1 MEMTRHV
8 AICLT
13 SRGNYARTG
22 TILHELDENPEVDLD
37 IIVGGASMIRKYGT
51 LNEMLEADGLDITN
65 TFYNVIEG
73 GKPISAAKTT
83 GLSMMEFA
91 DELNS
96 LDPDAVITIAD
107 RYETMAVTLAAS
119 YLNIPVVHT
128 QGGELTGSIDD
139 KVRHATTKMAD
150 YHLVATE
157 RSERIVQALGE
168 KNSRV
173 FNVGCPSIDLAKDI
187 LENAD
192 EHYDPQEEYDGVGS
206 EVDVTEK
213 YLVIQYHPVPTD
225 YQSQYD
231 KTWEVIEAVDQ
242 LGIQAF
248 WFWPNM
254 DAGTDQVS
262 KAIRE
267 FRNRRQPDKL
277 RFYINLRPRD
287 YLTLVNNSACLVG
300 NSSVGIRECSYLGQP
315 ALNIGDRQMYRERAE
330 NVVDVP
336 CETDAIRE
344 GIETQV
350 ASDRYDR
357 STLYGKGNA
366 GKEIGEILS
375 DLDIERK
382 GPMDPEDLPGIE
394 TTAGQEITT
403 D

>member
-1 MEMTRHV
+1 MRMTKHI

-22 TILHELDENPEVDLD
+22 TILHALEDDPDVNLD
-37 IIVGGASMIRKYGT
+37 IIVSGASVVRKYGT
-51 LNEMLEADGLDITN
+51 LTEMLKADGLEVTN
-65 TFYNVIEG
+65 TFHNVIEG

-91 DELNS
+91 NELS
-96 LDPDAVITIAD
+96 TLEPDAVITIAD

-119 YLNIPVVHT
+119 YLNIPVLHT

-150 YHLVATE
+150 YHFVSTE
-157 RSERIVQALGE
+157 RSKQIVERLGE
-168 KNSRV
+168 EPQRV
-173 FNVGCPSIDLAKDI
+173 FDVGCPSIDLAKDI
-187 LENAD
+187 SENGD
-192 EHYDPQEEYDGVGS
+192 ETYDPQEEYDGTGS
-206 EVDVTEK
+206 DIDVTDD

-231 KTWEVIEAVDQ
+231 KTWEVIEAVDD
-242 LGIQAF
+242 LDIPAF

-267 FRNRRQPDKL
+267 YRNRRQPDDVK
-277 RFYINLRPRD
+277 FYINLRPRD
-287 YLTLVNNSACLVG
+287 YLTVVSNSACLVG

-315 ALNIGDRQMYRERAE
+315 SLNIGERQMSRERAE
-330 NVVDVP
+330 NVIDVP
-336 CETDAIRE
+336 CHADDIRE
-344 GIETQV
+344 GIETQL
-350 ASDRYDR
+350 ASGGYQR
-357 STLYGKGNA
+357 STLYGDGTA
-366 GKEIGEILS
+366 GEQIAELIS
-375 DLDIERK
+375 ELDIERK
-382 GPMDPEDLPGIE
+382 GPMKPGDLPGME
-394 TTAGQEITT
+394 LAAEQQLT

>member
-1 MEMTRHV
+1 MTNHI

-22 TILHELDENPEVDLD
+22 TILHALEDNPDMDLD
-37 IIVGGASMIRKYGT
+37 IIVGGASVVRKYGT
-51 LNEMLEADGLDITN
+51 LTEVLKSDGLEVTN
-65 TFYNVIEG
+65 KFHNVIEG

-91 DELNS
+91 NELNS

-119 YLNIPVVHT
+119 YLNIPILHT

-150 YHLVATE
+150 YHFVSTE
-157 RSERIVQALGE
+157 RSKQILNCLGE
-168 KNSRV
+168 ESQRV
-173 FNVGCPSIDLAKDI
+173 FDVGCPSIDLAKDI
-187 LENAD
+187 HNHGD
-192 EHYDPQEEYDGVGS
+192 NTYDPQHEYDGVGS
-206 EVDVTEK
+206 NVDVTDD

-225 YQSQYD
+225 YQSQYQ
-231 KTWEVIEAVDQ
+231 KTWEVIEAVDN
-242 LGIQAF
+242 LDLPVF

-267 FRNRRQPDKL
+267 YRNQRQPDNV

-287 YLTLVNNSACLVG
+287 YLTVVSNSACLVG

-315 ALNIGDRQMYRERAE
+315 SVNIGERQMYRERAE
-330 NVVDVP
+330 NVTDVS
-336 CETDAIRE
+336 CRTEDIQD
-344 GIETQV
+344 GIETQLTSE
-350 ASDRYDR
+350 AYPH
-357 STLYGKGNA
+357 STLYGDGTA
-366 GKEIGEILS
+366 GEQICDLIS
-375 DLDIERK
+375 NLDIERK
-382 GPMDPEDLPGIE
+382 GPMKPTNLPGMD
-394 TTAGQEITT
+394 TVADHPMST

>member
-1 MEMTRHV
+1 MTKHV

-22 TILHELDENPEVDLD
+22 TILHELKDNREVDLS
-37 IIVGGASMIRKYGT
+37 IIVGGASVVRKYGT
-51 LNEMLEADGLDITN
+51 LTEMLEEDGLEVAN
-65 TFYNVIEG
+65 TFHNVIEG

-91 DELNS
+91 NELSS

-119 YLNIPVVHT
+119 YLNIPVLHT

-150 YHLVATE
+150 YHFVATAQ
-157 RSERIVQALGE
+157 SKQIVESLGE
-168 KNSRV
+168 KHERV
-173 FNVGCPSIDLAKDI
+173 FNVGCPSVDLAKDI
-187 LENAD
+187 SENGD
-192 EHYDPQEEYDGVGS
+192 ERYDPQEEYDGVGS
-206 EVDVTEK
+206 TVDVTEE

-225 YQSQYD
+225 YQTQYE
-231 KTWEVIEAVDQ
+231 KTWEVIEAVDE
-242 LGIQAF
+242 LDIPAF

-267 FRNRRQPDKL
+267 FRNRRQPENV

-287 YLTLVNNSACLVG
+287 YLTLVSNSACLVG
-300 NSSVGIRECSYLGQP
+300 NSSVAIRECSYLGQP
-315 ALNIGDRQMYRERAE
+315 SLNIGKRQMYRERAE

-336 CETDAIRE
+336 CHEGDIQE
-344 GIETQV
+344 GIETQL
-350 ASDRYDR
+350 ASGGYQP
-357 STLYGKGNA
+357 STLYGNGAA
-366 GKEIGEILS
+366 GKKISELVS
-375 DLDIERK
+375 DLELERK
-382 GPMDPEDLPGIE
+382 GPMDPNDLPGVNM
-394 TTAGQEITT
+394 T
-403 D
+403 DKRQVPTD

>member
-1 MEMTRHV
+1 MTKHI

-22 TILHELDENPEVDLD
+22 TILHELEDNPDVDLD
-37 IIVGGASMIRKYGT
+37 IIVGGASVVRKYGT
-51 LNEMLEADGLDITN
+51 LTEMLQEDGLSVTN
-65 TFYNVIEG
+65 TFHNVIEG

-91 DELNS
+91 NEINT

-119 YLNIPVVHT
+119 YLNIPILHT

-139 KVRHATTKMAD
+139 KVRHATTKIAD
-150 YHLVATE
+150 YHFTATE
-157 RSERIVQALGE
+157 RSKQIVERLGE
-168 KNSRV
+168 EPDRV

-187 LENAD
+187 LENGD
-192 EHYDPQEEYDGVGS
+192 ETYDPQDEYAGVGS

-225 YQSQYD
+225 YQSQYE
-231 KTWEVIEAVDQ
+231 KTWKVIDAVHELD
-242 LGIQAF
+242 IPAF

-267 FRNRRQPDKL
+267 FRNRRQPENV

-287 YLTLVNNSACLVG
+287 YLTLVSNSACLVG

-315 ALNIGDRQMYRERAE
+315 SLNIGERQMYRERAE
-330 NVVDVP
+330 NVIDVP
-336 CETDAIRE
+336 CQTEDIRE
-344 GIETQV
+344 GIETQL
-350 ASDRYDR
+350 ASGGYQR
-357 STLYGKGNA
+357 STLYGDGNA
-366 GKEIGEILS
+366 GKKISNLIS
-375 DLDIERK
+375 DLNFERK
-382 GPMDPEDLPGIE
+382 GPMNPDNLSGIG
-394 TTAGQEITT
+394 TMPSQDVLT

>member
-1 MEMTRHV
+1 MTNHI

-22 TILHELDENPEVDLD
+22 TILHALEDNPDMDLD
-37 IIVGGASMIRKYGT
+37 IIVGGASVVRKYGT
-51 LNEMLEADGLDITN
+51 LTEMLKADGLEVTN
-65 TFYNVIEG
+65 TFHNVIEG

-91 DELNS
+91 NELNS

-119 YLNIPVVHT
+119 YLNIPVLHT

-150 YHLVATE
+150 YHFVSTE
-157 RSERIVQALGE
+157 RSKQILKCLGE
-168 KNSRV
+168 EPQRV
-173 FNVGCPSIDLAKDI
+173 FDVGCPSIDLAKDI
-187 LENAD
+187 HNHGD
-192 EHYDPQEEYDGVGS
+192 KKYDPQHEYDGVGS
-206 EVDVTEK
+206 NVDVTDD

-225 YQSQYD
+225 YQSQYE
-231 KTWEVIEAVDQ
+231 KTWEVIEAVDN
-242 LGIQAF
+242 LSLPVF

-267 FRNRRQPDKL
+267 YRNRRQPDNVK
-277 RFYINLRPRD
+277 FYINLRPRD
-287 YLTLVNNSACLVG
+287 YLTVVSNSACLVG

-315 ALNIGDRQMYRERAE
+315 SVNIGERQMYRERAE
-330 NVVDVP
+330 NVTDVS
-336 CETDAIRE
+336 CRTEDIQD
-344 GIETQV
+344 GIEAQLTSE
-350 ASDRYDR
+350 AYPR
-357 STLYGKGNA
+357 STLYGDGTA
-366 GKEIGEILS
+366 GEQIC
-375 DLDIERK
+375 DLISNLEIERK
-382 GPMDPEDLPGIE
+382 GSMKPTDLPGMD
-394 TTAGQEITT
+394 TVANHPMST

>member
-1 MEMTRHV
+1 MTNHI

-22 TILHELDENPEVDLD
+22 TILHALEDNPDMDLD
-37 IIVGGASMIRKYGT
+37 IIVGGASVVRKYGT
-51 LNEMLEADGLDITN
+51 LTEMLKADGLEVTN
-65 TFYNVIEG
+65 TFHNVIEG

-91 DELNS
+91 NELNS

-119 YLNIPVVHT
+119 YLNIPVLHT

-150 YHLVATE
+150 YHFVSTE
-157 RSERIVQALGE
+157 RSKQILKCLGE
-168 KNSRV
+168 EPQRV
-173 FNVGCPSIDLAKDI
+173 FDVGCPSIDLAKDI
-187 LENAD
+187 HNHGD
-192 EHYDPQEEYDGVGS
+192 KTYDPQHEYDGVGS
-206 EVDVTEK
+206 NVDVTDD

-225 YQSQYD
+225 YQSQYE
-231 KTWEVIEAVDQ
+231 KTWEVIEAVDN
-242 LGIQAF
+242 LSLPVF

-267 FRNRRQPDKL
+267 YRNRRQPDNVK
-277 RFYINLRPRD
+277 FYINLRPRD
-287 YLTLVNNSACLVG
+287 YLTVVSNSACLVG

-315 ALNIGDRQMYRERAE
+315 SVNIGERQMYRERAE
-330 NVVDVP
+330 NVTDVS
-336 CETDAIRE
+336 CRTEDIQD
-344 GIETQV
+344 GIEAQLTSE
-350 ASDRYDR
+350 AYPR
-357 STLYGKGNA
+357 STLYGDGTA
-366 GKEIGEILS
+366 GEQIC
-375 DLDIERK
+375 DLISNLEIERK
-382 GPMDPEDLPGIE
+382 GSMKPTDLPGMD
-394 TTAGQEITT
+394 TVANHPMST

>member
-1 MEMTRHV
+1 MTNHI

-22 TILHELDENPEVDLD
+22 TILHALEDNPDMDLD
-37 IIVGGASMIRKYGT
+37 IIVGGASVVRKYGT
-51 LNEMLEADGLDITN
+51 LTEMLKADGLEVTN
-65 TFYNVIEG
+65 TFHNVIEG

-91 DELNS
+91 NELNS

-119 YLNIPVVHT
+119 YLNIPVLHT

-150 YHLVATE
+150 YHFVSTE
-157 RSERIVQALGE
+157 RSKQILKCLGE
-168 KNSRV
+168 EPQRV
-173 FNVGCPSIDLAKDI
+173 FDVGCPSIDLAKDI
-187 LENAD
+187 HNHGD
-192 EHYDPQEEYDGVGS
+192 KMYDPQHEYDGVGS
-206 EVDVTEK
+206 NVDVTDD

-225 YQSQYD
+225 YQSQYE
-231 KTWEVIEAVDQ
+231 KTWEVIEAVDN
-242 LGIQAF
+242 LSLPVF

-267 FRNRRQPDKL
+267 YRNRRQPDNVK
-277 RFYINLRPRD
+277 FYINLRPRD
-287 YLTLVNNSACLVG
+287 YLTVVSNSACLVG

-315 ALNIGDRQMYRERAE
+315 SVNIGERQMYRERAE
-330 NVVDVP
+330 NVTDVS
-336 CETDAIRE
+336 CRTEDIQD
-344 GIETQV
+344 GIEAQLTSE
-350 ASDRYDR
+350 AYPR
-357 STLYGKGNA
+357 STLYGDGTA
-366 GKEIGEILS
+366 GEQIC
-375 DLDIERK
+375 DLISNLEIERK
-382 GPMDPEDLPGIE
+382 GSMKPTDLPGMD
-394 TTAGQEITT
+394 TVANHPMST

>member
-1 MEMTRHV
+1 MTNHI

-22 TILHELDENPEVDLD
+22 TILHALEDNPDMDLD
-37 IIVGGASMIRKYGT
+37 IIVGGASVVRKYGT
-51 LNEMLEADGLDITN
+51 LTEMLKADGLEVTN
-65 TFYNVIEG
+65 TFHNVIEG

-91 DELNS
+91 NELNS

-119 YLNIPVVHT
+119 YLNIPVLHT

-150 YHLVATE
+150 YHFVSTE
-157 RSERIVQALGE
+157 RSKQILKCLGE
-168 KNSRV
+168 EPQRV
-173 FNVGCPSIDLAKDI
+173 FDVGCPSIDLAKDI
-187 LENAD
+187 HNHGD
-192 EHYDPQEEYDGVGS
+192 KTYDPQHEYNGVGS
-206 EVDVTEK
+206 NVDVTDD

-225 YQSQYD
+225 YQSQYE
-231 KTWEVIEAVDQ
+231 KTWEVIEAVDN
-242 LGIQAF
+242 LTLPAF

-267 FRNRRQPDKL
+267 YRNRRQPDNVK
-277 RFYINLRPRD
+277 FYINLRPRD
-287 YLTLVNNSACLVG
+287 YLTVVSNSACLVG

-315 ALNIGDRQMYRERAE
+315 SVNIGERQMYRERAE
-330 NVVDVP
+330 NVTDVS
-336 CETDAIRE
+336 CRTEDIQD
-344 GIETQV
+344 GIEAQLTSE
-350 ASDRYDR
+350 AYPR
-357 STLYGKGNA
+357 STLYGDGTA
-366 GKEIGEILS
+366 GEQIC
-375 DLDIERK
+375 DLISNLEIERK
-382 GPMDPEDLPGIE
+382 GPMKPTDLPGMD
-394 TTAGQEITT
+394 TVANHPMST

>member
-1 MEMTRHV
+1 MTKHI

-22 TILHELDENPEVDLD
+22 TILHALEDDPNVDLD
-37 IIVGGASMIRKYGT
+37 IIVGGASVVRKYGT
-51 LNEMLEADGLDITN
+51 LTEMLKEDGLEVTN
-65 TFYNVIEG
+65 TFHNVIEG

-91 DELNS
+91 NELDS

-119 YLNIPVVHT
+119 YLNIPVLHT

-150 YHLVATE
+150 YHFVSTE
-157 RSERIVQALGE
+157 RSKQIVERLGE
-168 KNSRV
+168 APERV
-173 FNVGCPSIDLAKDI
+173 FDVGCPSIDLAKDI
-187 LENAD
+187 LKNGD
-192 EHYDPQEEYDGVGS
+192 DTYDPQEEYDGTGS
-206 EVDVTEK
+206 DIDVTED

-225 YQSQYD
+225 YQSQYE
-231 KTWEVIEAVDQ
+231 KTWEVIDAVDG
-242 LGIQAF
+242 LDIPAF

-267 FRNRRQPDKL
+267 FQNMRQPDDV

-287 YLTLVNNSACLVG
+287 YLTLVSNSACLVG

-315 ALNIGDRQMYRERAE
+315 SLNIGERQMYRERAE
-330 NVVDVP
+330 NVIDVP
-336 CETDAIRE
+336 CHEEGIRE
-344 GIETQV
+344 GIETQL
-350 ASDRYDR
+350 ASGGYQR
-357 STLYGKGNA
+357 STLYGDGTA
-366 GKEIGEILS
+366 GEQIS
-375 DLDIERK
+375 DLISKLDIERK
-382 GPMDPEDLPGIE
+382 GPMKPTDLSGMD
-394 TTAGQEITT
+394 TAAGHPMST